1 MDGRGRLAQPL
12 KRFEQTGR
20 AQAAGAAS
28 VRPRRTAK
36 RPTRITRFMRNWS
49 MRMADL
55 RLPRWAGAAATALLI
70 LASIGY
76 GAAKG
81 GHVPMIMEALSDA
94 RDAAANAAGFRI
106 AAVSLAGERHVTRAE
121 IFAAAGVRDRASL
134 LFLDVE
140 TARARLRAIPWIA
153 EASVRK
159 LYPDRLQITVT
170 ERVAFALWQRDGNV
184 SVISADGTVVAPLA
198 ADWHFAHLPLVVGSG
213 AATRAREF
221 LALLDAHP
229 EIREQVRASV
239 LVAERRWNL
248 KLKNGLDVRLP
259 EADVPRALD
268 TLAELDRDRHLISR
282 DITAID
288 LRLPDR
294 VSVHLSDE
302 AAQAREDALKDKTAK
317 RKGGNA

>member
-1 MDGRGRLAQPL
+1 
-12 KRFEQTGR
+12 
-20 AQAAGAAS
+20 
-28 VRPRRTAK
+28 
-36 RPTRITRFMRNWS
+36 
-49 MRMADL
+49 MADL
-55 RLPRWAGAAATALLI
+55 RLPRSAGAAATALLI

-76 GAAKG
+76 GAWKG
-81 GHVPMIMEALSDA
+81 GHFPMIAEGLSDA

-106 AAVSLAGERHVTRAE
+106 AAVSLSGENHVSRRE
-121 IFAAAGVRDRASL
+121 IFAAAGVTDRASL

-140 TARARLRAIPWIA
+140 AARARLKAIPWIG
-153 EASVRK
+153 EAGVRK

-170 ERVAFALWQRDGNV
+170 ERNAFALWQHEGNV
-184 SVISADGTVVAPLA
+184 SVVSADGTVVGPLA
-198 ADWHFAHLPLVVGSG
+198 DWRFAHLPLVVGPG

-239 LVAERRWNL
+239 FVAERRWNL
-248 KLKNGLDVRLP
+248 KLRNGLDVRLP

-268 TLAELDRDRHLISR
+268 TLAELDRDKHLVSR

-294 VSVHLSDE
+294 VTVHLSDG
-302 AAQAREDALKDKTAK
+302 AAQAREEALKDKTAK
-317 RKGGNA
+317 RKRGDA

>member
-1 MDGRGRLAQPL
+1 
-12 KRFEQTGR
+12 
-20 AQAAGAAS
+20 
-28 VRPRRTAK
+28 
-36 RPTRITRFMRNWS
+36 MRNWS

-55 RLPRWAGAAATALLI
+55 RLPRWAGAAASALLI

-81 GHVPMIMEALSDA
+81 DHVPMIMEALSDA

-106 AAVSLAGERHVTRAE
+106 AAVSLSGEKHVSRAE
-121 IFAAAGVRDRASL
+121 VFAAAGVTDRASL

-170 ERVAFALWQRDGNV
+170 ERDAFALWQRDGNV
-184 SVISADGTVVAPLA
+184 SVISADGTVVGPLA

-213 AATRAREF
+213 AATRARVF
-221 LALLDAHP
+221 LALLAAHP
-229 EIREQVRASV
+229 EIRDQVRASV

-259 EADVPRALD
+259 EADVPHALD

-294 VSVHLSDE
+294 VSVHLSDD

>member
-12 KRFEQTGR
+12 TRFEQTDPGG
-20 AQAAGAAS
+20 ASGAAPA
-28 VRPRRTAK
+28 RPRRTAK
-36 RPTRITRFMRNWS
+36 RPTRISRFMRNWS

-76 GAAKG
+76 GAWKG
-81 GHVPMIMEALSDA
+81 GHFPMIVEALHDA

-106 AAVSLAGERHVTRAE
+106 AAVSLSGEKHVSRAE
-121 IFAAAGVRDRASL
+121 IFAAAGVTDRTSL
-134 LFLDVE
+134 LFLDVDA
-140 TARARLRAIPWIA
+140 ARARLKAIPWIA
-153 EASVRK
+153 EAAVRK

-170 ERVAFALWQRDGNV
+170 ERDAFALWQHGGTL
-184 SVISADGTVVAPLA
+184 SVISADGTVVGAL
-198 ADWHFAHLPLVVGSG
+198 ADWNFGHLPLVVGPG
-213 AATRAREF
+213 AATRARDF
-221 LALLDAHP
+221 LALLAAHP

-239 LVAERRWNL
+239 LVGERRWNL

-268 TLAELDRDRHLISR
+268 TLAELDRDKHLISR

-302 AAQAREDALKDKTAK
+302 AARTREEALKEKTAK
-317 RKGGNA
+317 RKRGDA

>member
-12 KRFEQTGR
+12 TRLEQTDPGH
-20 AQAAGAAS
+20 AAGAAAA
-28 VRPRRTAK
+28 RPRRTAK

-55 RLPRWAGAAATALLI
+55 RLPRWAGAAASALLI

-76 GAAKG
+76 GAWKG
-81 GHVPMIMEALSDA
+81 GHLPMIVDALHDA

-106 AAVSLAGERHVTRAE
+106 AAVSLSGEKHVSRGE
-121 IFAAAGVRDRASL
+121 IFVAAGVTDRASL
-134 LFLDVE
+134 LFLDVDA
-140 TARARLRAIPWIA
+140 ARARLKAIPWIA
-153 EASVRK
+153 EAAVRK

-170 ERVAFALWQRDGNV
+170 ERDAFALWQRGGNV
-184 SVISADGTVVAPLA
+184 SVISADGTVVGSLP
-198 ADWHFAHLPLVVGSG
+198 DWRFAHLPLVVGPG
-213 AATRAREF
+213 AATRARDF

-229 EIREQVRASV
+229 EIRQQVRASV

-268 TLAELDRDRHLISR
+268 TLAELDRDKHLISR

-288 LRLPDR
+288 LRLSDR

-302 AAQAREDALKDKTAK
+302 AARAREEALKDKTAK
-317 RKGGNA
+317 RKRGDA

>member
-12 KRFEQTGR
+12 TRLEQTEPGD
-20 AQAAGAAS
+20 AAGAAAA
-28 VRPRRTAK
+28 RPRRTAK

-55 RLPRWAGAAATALLI
+55 RLPRWAGAAASALLI
-70 LASIGY
+70 LASTGY
-76 GAAKG
+76 GAWKG
-81 GHVPMIMEALSDA
+81 GHFPMIVDALHDA

-106 AAVSLAGERHVTRAE
+106 AAVSLSGERHVSRAQ
-121 IFAAAGVRDRASL
+121 IFAVAGVTDRASL
-134 LFLDVE
+134 LFLDVDA
-140 TARARLRAIPWIA
+140 ARSRLRAIPWIA
-153 EASVRK
+153 EAAVRK

-170 ERVAFALWQRDGNV
+170 ERDAFALWQRGGTV
-184 SVISADGTVVAPLA
+184 SVISADGTVVGAL
-198 ADWHFAHLPLVVGSG
+198 ADWNFAHLPLVVGPG
-213 AATRAREF
+213 AAVRAREF
-221 LALLDAHP
+221 FALLDAHP

-239 LVAERRWNL
+239 LVGERRWNL

-259 EADVPRALD
+259 EADVPSALD
-268 TLAELDRDRHLISR
+268 TLAALDREKHLISR

-302 AAQAREDALKDKTAK
+302 AARAREEAIKEKTAK
-317 RKGGNA
+317 RKRGDA

>member
-12 KRFEQTGR
+12 TRVEQTSP
-20 AQAAGAAS
+20 ADAAGTAPA
-28 VRPRRTAK
+28 RPRRTAK

-55 RLPRWAGAAATALLI
+55 RLPRWAGAAASALLI

-76 GAAKG
+76 GAWKG
-81 GHVPMIMEALSDA
+81 GHLPMIVDALHDA

-106 AAVSLAGERHVTRAE
+106 AAVSLSGERHVSRAE
-121 IFAAAGVRDRASL
+121 IFSAAGVTDRASL
-134 LFLDVE
+134 LFLDVDA
-140 TARARLRAIPWIA
+140 ARARLKAIPWIG
-153 EASVRK
+153 EAAVRK

-170 ERVAFALWQRDGNV
+170 ERDAFALWQHGGNV
-184 SVISADGTVVAPLA
+184 SVIAADGTVVGPLA
-198 ADWHFAHLPLVVGSG
+198 DWRFAHLPLVVGPG
-213 AATRAREF
+213 AATRARDF

-259 EADVPRALD
+259 EVDVPRALD
-268 TLAELDRDRHLISR
+268 TLAELDRDKHLIGR

-302 AAQAREDALKDKTAK
+302 AARVREEALKEKGAK
-317 RKGGNA
+317 RKRGDA

>member
-12 KRFEQTGR
+12 TRIEQTSPAR
-20 AQAAGAAS
+20 AAGSAS
-28 VRPRRTAK
+28 ARPRRAAK
-36 RPTRITRFMRNWS
+36 RPTRITRIMRNWS
-49 MRMADL
+49 SRMADL

-76 GAAKG
+76 GAWKG
-81 GHVPMIMEALSDA
+81 GHFPMIAEGLSDA
-94 RDAAANAAGFRI
+94 RDAAASAAGFRI
-106 AAVSLAGERHVTRAE
+106 AAVSLSGENHVSRRE
-121 IFAAAGVRDRASL
+121 IFAAAGVTDRASL

-140 TARARLRAIPWIA
+140 AARTRLRAIPWIA
-153 EASVRK
+153 EAGVRK

-170 ERVAFALWQRDGNV
+170 ERDAFALWQHEGNV
-184 SVISADGTVVAPLA
+184 SVISADGTVVGPI
-198 ADWHFAHLPLVVGSG
+198 ADWHFAHLPLVVGPN

-239 LVAERRWNL
+239 FVAGRRWNL

-259 EADVPRALD
+259 EVDVPLALD
-268 TLAELDRDRHLISR
+268 TLAELDRDKHLDSR

-294 VSVHLSDE
+294 VTVHLSDA
-302 AAQAREDALKDKTAK
+302 AAQAREEALKDKTVK
-317 RKGGNA
+317 RKRGDA

>member
-12 KRFEQTGR
+12 TRLEPTGL
-20 AQAAGAAS
+20 ADAAGTAPA
-28 VRPRRTAK
+28 RPRRTAK

-81 GHVPMIMEALSDA
+81 GHVPMIIEALNDA
-94 RDAAANAAGFRI
+94 RDAAAKAAGFRI
-106 AAVSLAGERHVTRAE
+106 AAVSLSGERHVSRAA
-121 IFAAAGVRDRASL
+121 IFSAAGVTDHASL
-134 LFLDVE
+134 LFLDVDA
-140 TARARLRAIPWIA
+140 ARARLKAIPWIA
-153 EASVRK
+153 EAAVRK
-159 LYPDRLQITVT
+159 LYPDRLQLTVT
-170 ERVAFALWQRDGNV
+170 ERDAFALWQRGGDL
-184 SVISADGTVVAPLA
+184 SVISADGTVVGTL
-198 ADWHFAHLPLVVGSG
+198 ADWHFAHLPLVVGPG

-221 LALLDAHP
+221 LALLDVHP
-229 EIREQVRASV
+229 EIRRQVRASV

-268 TLAELDRDRHLISR
+268 MLAELDREKHLISR

-294 VSVHLSDE
+294 VGVHLSDE
-302 AAQAREDALKDKTAK
+302 AARARDEALKEKAAK
-317 RKGGNA
+317 RKRGDA

>member
-36 RPTRITRFMRNWS
+36 RPTRITRFMRNSS

-55 RLPRWAGAAATALLI
+55 RLPRWAGAAATALLF

-121 IFAAAGVRDRASL
+121 IFAAAGITDRASL

-170 ERVAFALWQRDGNV
+170 ERDAFALWQRDGNV
-184 SVISADGTVVAPLA
+184 SVISADGTVVGLL
-198 ADWHFAHLPLVVGSG
+198 ADWHFAHLPLVVGPG
-213 AATRAREF
+213 AATRARDF
-221 LALLDAHP
+221 LALLDAQP

-268 TLAELDRDRHLISR
+268 ALAELDHEKHLISR

-294 VSVHLSDE
+294 VIVHLSDG
-302 AAQAREDALKDKTAK
+302 AAQAREESLKDKTAK
-317 RKGGNA
+317 RKRGDA

>member
-12 KRFEQTGR
+12 TRIEQTSPAR
-20 AQAAGAAS
+20 AAGSAS
-28 VRPRRTAK
+28 ARPRRAAK
-36 RPTRITRFMRNWS
+36 RPTRITRIMRNWS
-49 MRMADL
+49 SRMADL

-76 GAAKG
+76 GAWKG
-81 GHVPMIMEALSDA
+81 GHFPMIAEGLSDA
-94 RDAAANAAGFRI
+94 RDAAASAAGFRI
-106 AAVSLAGERHVTRAE
+106 AAVSLSGENHVSRRE
-121 IFAAAGVRDRASL
+121 IFAAAGVADRASL

-140 TARARLRAIPWIA
+140 AARTRLRAIPWIA
-153 EASVRK
+153 EAGVRK

-170 ERVAFALWQRDGNV
+170 ERDAFALWQHEGNV
-184 SVISADGTVVAPLA
+184 SVISADGTVVGPI
-198 ADWHFAHLPLVVGSG
+198 ADWHFAHLPLVVGPN

-239 LVAERRWNL
+239 FVAGRRWNL

-259 EADVPRALD
+259 EVDVPLALD
-268 TLAELDRDRHLISR
+268 TLAELDRDKHLDSR

-294 VSVHLSDE
+294 VTVHLSDA
-302 AAQAREDALKDKTAK
+302 AAQAREEALKDKTVK
-317 RKGGNA
+317 RKRGDA

>member
-12 KRFEQTGR
+12 TRVEQMGP
-20 AQAAGAAS
+20 AQAAGTGSARA
-28 VRPRRTAK
+28 RRTAK
-36 RPTRITRFMRNWS
+36 RATRITRFMRNWS
-49 MRMADL
+49 SRMADL

-76 GAAKG
+76 GAWKG
-81 GHVPMIMEALSDA
+81 GHFPMIVEAFSDA
-94 RDAAANAAGFRI
+94 RDAAANTAGFRL
-106 AAVSLAGERHVTRAE
+106 AAVSLSGENHVSRRE
-121 IFAAAGVRDRASL
+121 IFAAAGVTDRASL
-134 LFLDVE
+134 LFLDVDA
-140 TARARLRAIPWIA
+140 ARARLKAIPWIA
-153 EASVRK
+153 DAAVRK

-170 ERVAFALWQRDGNV
+170 ERDAFALWQCDGNV
-184 SVISADGTVVAPLA
+184 SVISADGTVVGPSD
-198 ADWHFAHLPLVVGSG
+198 DWRFAHLPLVVGAG

-259 EADVPRALD
+259 ESDIPRALD
-268 TLAELDRDRHLISR
+268 TLAELDRDKHLISR

-294 VSVHLSDE
+294 VTVQLSD
-302 AAQAREDALKDKTAK
+302 AAVQAREEALKDKATK
-317 RKGGNA
+317 RKRGDV

>member
-12 KRFEQTGR
+12 TRPEQTGPAR
-20 AQAAGAAS
+20 AAGAAS
-28 VRPRRTAK
+28 ARPRRTAK

-55 RLPRWAGAAATALLI
+55 RPPRWAGAAATALLI

-81 GHVPMIMEALSDA
+81 GHVPMIVDFLSDA

-106 AAVSLAGERHVTRAE
+106 AAVSLSGEKHVSRAE
-121 IFAAAGVRDRASL
+121 VFAAAGVTDRTSL
-134 LFLDVE
+134 LFLDVDA
-140 TARARLRAIPWIA
+140 ARARLKAIPWIA
-153 EASVRK
+153 EAAVRK

-170 ERVAFALWQRDGNV
+170 EREAFALWQRDGKV
-184 SVISADGTVVAPLA
+184 SVISADGTVVGSL
-198 ADWHFAHLPLVVGSG
+198 ADWHFAHLPLVVGPG
-213 AATRAREF
+213 AAARAREF

-229 EIREQVRASV
+229 EIRRLVRASV
-239 LVAERRWNL
+239 LIAERRWNL

-268 TLAELDRDRHLISR
+268 TLAELDREKNLLSR

-302 AAQAREDALKDKTAK
+302 AAQAREESLKDKTAK
-317 RKGGNA
+317 RKRSDA

>member
-12 KRFEQTGR
+12 TRLEPTGL
-20 AQAAGAAS
+20 AHAAGAAPA
-28 VRPRRTAK
+28 RARRTAK
-36 RPTRITRFMRNWS
+36 RPTRISRFVRNWS

-70 LASIGY
+70 LASVGY
-76 GAAKG
+76 GAWKG
-81 GHVPMIMEALSDA
+81 GHVPMIIEALSDA

-106 AAVSLAGERHVTRAE
+106 AAVSLSGERHWGRGE
-121 IFAAAGVRDRASL
+121 IFSAAGVTDRASL
-134 LFLDVE
+134 LFLDVDA
-140 TARARLRAIPWIA
+140 ARARLKAIPWIA
-153 EASVRK
+153 EAAVRK

-170 ERVAFALWQRDGNV
+170 ERDAFALWQRDGKV
-184 SVISADGTVVAPLA
+184 SVISADGTVVGSL
-198 ADWHFAHLPLVVGSG
+198 ADWHFAHLPLVVGPG
-213 AATRAREF
+213 AAARAREF

-229 EIREQVRASV
+229 EIRRQVRASI
-239 LVAERRWNL
+239 LIAERRWNL

-259 EADVPRALD
+259 ETDVLRALD
-268 TLAELDRDRHLISR
+268 TLAELDREKQLISR

-302 AAQAREDALKDKTAK
+302 AARARDEALKEKIAK
-317 RKGGNA
+317 RKRGDA